1 VRIAGVSA
9 QRQGQ
14 VENRETVGVLKE
26 QLTNL
31 HITEYWFMC
40 HMTTVRLGTRMFRNS
55 QNSFKAVKTRRF
67 RTFWTISLLKYLI
80 WTEKRSQS
88 MITD

>member
-31 HITEYWFMC
+31 HTLQSIGLC

-55 QNSFKAVKTRRF
+55 QNSFKAQTRRF
-67 RTFWTISLLKYLI
+67 RTFWTISLLK
-80 WTEKRSQS
+80 
-88 MITD
+88 